1 MKVLHLFK
9 SEPDET
15 TKKIIEMHK
24 AENEVKVI
32 DLTEGNIS
40 YGSLVEDMFSYD
52 KVISW

>member
-1 MKVLHLFK
+1 MRVLYLIK
-9 SEPDET
+9 SGHDET
-15 TKKIIEMHK
+15 INKIIDVHK
-24 AENEVKVI
+24 AENDVKVI